1 MPRPDP
7 HSGAAPSGAA
17 VQRRRLL
24 PGPYLGWTLV
34 GSLWGFSIA
43 GILSIGL
50 FIMPVALAVTVV
62 MCLGYTRPDGWPGAL
77 GGIGLVGLYLGLAN
91 RGASANP
98 WPFLIAGIALI
109 AVCALV
115 SWRWYT
121 RPIRPRHW
129 RSRA

>member
-1 MPRPDP
+1 
-7 HSGAAPSGAA
+7 
-17 VQRRRLL
+17 V
-24 PGPYLGWTLV
+24 
-34 GSLWGFSIA
+34 LWGFSIA

-62 MCLGYTRPDGWPGAL
+62 MCLGYTRPDGWPSML
-77 GGIGLVGLYLGLAN
+77 GGLGLVGLYLALAN
-91 RGASANP
+91 PRAGQ

-109 AVCALV
+109 ALCALV

-121 RPIRPRHW
+121 RPVTPRHW